1 MSQWIQEAAVL
12 PTEVHREELLQVGGV
27 SEGMRE
33 DGEESYEQKVQGNA
47 PRMRQLKLLGTT

>member
-27 SEGMRE
+27 SVGMLE
-33 DGEESYEQKVQGNA
+33 DGEESYEQKV
-47 PRMRQLKLLGTT
+47 